1 MQMFEDL
8 DSGKFIQQNF
18 DSLLRRDEGKQLC
31 VEVTFWFFVLLEFT
45 FVSIS
50 GSVSSWSPAFD
61 C

>member
-31 VEVTFWFFVLLEFT
+31 AEVTFQSFVLRELT
-45 FVSIS
+45 FVSI
-50 GSVSSWSPAFD
+50 
-61 C
+61 